1 MQIEVTYRTGV
12 CLFMSVL
19 NVWVAS
25 IALLNNKYYLML
37 SLNNTKL
44 IIGGSIFSYCLT
56 QVNNLSN

>member
-25 IALLNNKYYLML
+25 IALINNKYYLML

-44 IIGGSIFSYCLT
+44 IIGGSVFSYCLT
-56 QVNNLSN
+56 RVNNLSN